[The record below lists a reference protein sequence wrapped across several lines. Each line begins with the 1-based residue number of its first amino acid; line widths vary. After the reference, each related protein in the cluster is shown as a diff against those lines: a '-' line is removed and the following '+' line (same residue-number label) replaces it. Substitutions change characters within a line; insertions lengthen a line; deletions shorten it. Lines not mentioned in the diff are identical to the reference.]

1 MPRIAPNV
9 VCFAALAA
17 VLAVSVSCKESQP
30 RGESPTPGTGVT
42 GVASEPASADLAPP
56 AKPDTAAGGD
66 GAAVSSRPAAG
77 PGVAA
82 GLERRGPGKARLGGG
97 KAGAVSAHETAGH
110 RDEPTQG
117 QATSG
122 QLTAGDWDDNL
133 NFDFFRSYL
142 SAFRGARP
150 DFPAIAVDGRVTIR
164 VTDEGGAPAR
174 HAQVTVRSGQREC
187 LTAPTGADGR
197 LLFFPSHD
205 CGQRGAGDAFTV
217 TAALAREGARPVT
230 VQAPRGDSWAVS
242 VAGNS
247 APVKALDLALLID
260 ATGSMGD
267 EIAYV
272 QEEVR
277 GIVESV
283 RAASSGI
290 SLRFSLVV
298 YRDQGDEYVTRVFP
312 FTGDLD
318 AFRTNLSAQQAGGG
332 GDYPE
337 ALDQG
342 IAALGDLKWRTGDVA
357 RVAFLIADAP
367 PHTERAAAYL
377 EGVDKLRRRGVH
389 VYPVGASGVADEAE
403 YLMRLTAAL
412 TQARYLFLTDDSG
425 IGGSHAEPHIPCYSV
440 QKLDDLMRRM
450 VMFELTGESA
460 APRAVL
466 RTVGE
471 PSPEGRCKLSG
482 DRVVQIAR

>member
-1 MPRIAPNV
+1 MPRVALKAV
-9 VCFAALAA
+9 GFAAMAA
-17 VLAVSVSCKESQP
+17 MLAVSVSCKKSQS
-30 RGESPTPGTGVT
+30 RAEVAASGTVSAT
-42 GVASEPASADLAPP
+42 REAAPAAPAPP
-56 AKPDTAAGGD
+56 ASPGSAAAGSD
-66 GAAVSSRPAAG
+66 APAAATPSEATG
-77 PGVAA
+77 GAVGRSAD
-82 GLERRGPGKARLGGG
+82 GKARGRGGESSGSEGAAGVLGDHDDV
-97 KAGAVSAHETAGH
+97 AQQ
-110 RDEPTQG
+110 RQG
-117 QATSG
+117 ISG
-122 QLTAGDWDDNL
+122 RLTAGDWDDNL
-133 NFDFFRSYL
+133 NFDFFRSYV
-142 SAFRGARP
+142 SAFRASRP
-150 DFPAIAVDGRVTIR
+150 DLPAIAVEGRVTIR
-164 VTDEGGAPAR
+164 VTDERGSPAR

-197 LLFFPSHD
+197 LLFFPAHD

-217 TAALAREGARPVT
+217 TAALARQGARPVT
-230 VQAPRGDSWAVS
+230 VQAPRGDTWTVS
-242 VAGNS
+242 VAGNGG
-247 APVKALDLALLID
+247 PVGALDMALLID

-267 EIAYV
+267 EITYL

-283 RAASSGI
+283 RAASPGI

-312 FTGDLD
+312 FTDDLD
-318 AFRTNLSAQQAGGG
+318 AFRRNLSAQQAGGG

-342 IAALGDLKWRTGDVA
+342 MAALGDLKWRSGDVA

-377 EGVDKLRRRGVH
+377 EGVDRLRRRGVH
-389 VYPVGASGVADEAE
+389 IYPVGASGVADEAE

-425 IGGSHAEPHIPCYSV
+425 IGNSHAEPHIPCYSV
-440 QKLDDLMRRM
+440 QKLDDLLRRM
-450 VMFELTGESA
+450 VLFELTGESA
-460 APRAVL
+460 APRQVI

-471 PSPEGRCKLSG
+471 PSSEGRCTLSG
-482 DRVVQIAR
+482 NRFVQIAR